1 MRGFPQALDLLNL
14 TNLGSLRHPCLKVD
28 RLELTEQHLSN
39 TELDDRT
46 LWYDGDTTVSGDRI
60 VELAAKYALA
70 RSIWVDEVTPEIQQ
84 YNAIV
89 SEEERLHV
97 KEMCNSLNFDW
108 NIPEEFKQLDVVQYI
123 FQLVQAKTAGY
134 DEDQIDIRLLRTNEE
149 LKHYNRL
156 GLFDV
161 LRTLIYIINKL
172 EEEQVVWGVGRG
184 SSVSSYVLYL
194 IGIHDVDSVQYE
206 LDINDFLREP

>member
-1 MRGFPQALDLLNL
+1 M
-14 TNLGSLRHPCLKVD
+14 
-28 RLELTEQHLSN
+28 SN

-123 FQLVQAKTAGY
+123 FQLVQAKTAG
-134 DEDQIDIRLLRTNEE
+134 
-149 LKHYNRL
+149 
-156 GLFDV
+156 
-161 LRTLIYIINKL
+161 
-172 EEEQVVWGVGRG
+172 
-184 SSVSSYVLYL
+184 
-194 IGIHDVDSVQYE
+194 
-206 LDINDFLREP
+206 